1 MYWRQH
7 RKFWHILKSLG
18 IVPHQTLRCSLAE
31 TRSVHKLL
39 WSSWRRWM
47 LFRVSF
53 YMVEKPIDLIGFGRL
68 RVINPASP
76 PLKVIKLFSYTQYV
90 ALRINHLDFGTEIL
104 RVSIPG
110 HYIIFAASFPTFADL
125 PTFHCLHTASS
136 SFFPSHCCQ
145 HDRREPWPIVS
156 IWWAYFY
163 DLDWTSGGQ
172 SFMFGSP
179 ETERCGLCS
188 KLSDARELTWL
199 LQRRTKGWRFRYV
212 YCCCVRSEW
221 TSSVRKN
228 TKGLL

>member
-1 MYWRQH
+1 MTQYWRQH
-7 RKFWHILKSLG
+7 KKFWHILG
-18 IVPHQTLRCSLAE
+18 IV
-31 TRSVHKLL
+31 V
-39 WSSWRRWM
+39 

-104 RVSIPG
+104 RVSILG
-110 HYIIFAASFPTFADL
+110 HYIIFAASFQTFADL

-188 KLSDARELTWL
+188 NDARELTWL
-199 LQRRTKGWRFRYV
+199 LQRRTKGWRFRCV